1 MNQSIRR
8 TLTGAAIGAGVGY
21 LASKGMF
28 IDPGMPDALAQ
39 HMTAN
44 LPSSG
49 SATGVGAALGATAMA
64 AYEAGKHRVLSKKQ
78 FGE

>member
-44 LPSSG
+44 LPSSS
-49 SATGVGAALGATAMA
+49 SAAGVGAALGATGMA
-64 AYEAGKHRVLSKKQ
+64 SYEVGKHRALNPKQ
-78 FGE
+78 FK